1 MRVGNEAMSR
11 KRVLLSVLFVVLL
24 SGGTG
29 TAQWTN
35 RYPKVEGYSHHVYLE
50 GYEFPYLNAG
60 PSDPAPSPDG
70 KSIAFSARG
79 WLWIL
84 DLESKRAR
92 RLTDG
97 AGMDFR
103 PRWSPDAGSLVFVR
117 DDTRNTTL
125 VRVDVASGSEDV
137 LVQEPA
143 ILLDP
148 IYSLDGRAI
157 LYASA
162 QAGDLDLWRMELA
175 SGEKTRLTEA
185 KGLEL
190 CPLPVSEREIV
201 FVSKAQAGDSVS
213 VLDASTGRSRVL
225 LEESIG
231 SQMRPA
237 LDPGRSSL
245 VVPLPDPDRWA
256 LWLEDLAGGPR
267 IRVTAGDGLPIMP
280 AYSSDGG
287 AIYFVE
293 ADADQRF
300 RLKRVARGGGA
311 IEEVDPLE
319 WDWGAPTARV
329 QIRTRARG
337 TLRPLAARL
346 NVSDASGHPVVS
358 DASQPR
364 FDSQNGKVYLYS
376 DGVLEVE
383 APAGTLRVEA
393 THGLSTPVVTA
404 AVAAGAGESA
414 VADLE
419 LAPLWSGGEGGWYSG
434 DHHFHL
440 NYGGPY
446 RLRPDSLVTVLA
458 AEDLDVATPLMA
470 NLHTRLTDLEWAS
483 WTRIGPSPPLIVFGQ
498 EVRPHFL
505 GHMGLIG
512 ISSPHWPWFWGPAY
526 PVYGKDDRVNG
537 SALEEARRQGGVNSF
552 VHPVMAPDPFPED
565 GTPRN
570 LPLALVPE
578 AIHGLVDTLEIACLW
593 SDERGTADAW
603 YRLLN
608 LGLPIAPSAGTDA
621 FSNFYRSMTVGA
633 TRVYVKLD
641 GPLNLGSYLD
651 GLRRGRSFVTTGPF
665 LDFEVSGAGPG
676 EVISGAAGGRALFH
690 ITLISAVPVET
701 VEVLMNGKVVWKDDG
716 LVAPGR
722 KVYSGQVPVPA
733 GGWIAARA
741 HGGEALWPV
750 MDSYPFAHTG
760 AVWVNEVGSREEEAL
775 RRSAREL
782 LAWMAIAEA
791 RLEEGFE
798 GAAIPALRERFSE
811 ARRKLEAL
819 AQ

>member
-1 MRVGNEAMSR
+1 MSASDALSR
-11 KRVLLSVLFVVLL
+11 KRTLWSTVLVVSL

-50 GYEFPYLNAG
+50 GYEFPFLNAG

-70 KSIAFSARG
+70 RTIAFSARG

-103 PRWSPDAGSLVFVR
+103 PRWSPDAASIVFVR

-125 VRVDVASGSEDV
+125 VRVDVASGAEEV

-148 IYSLDGRAI
+148 IYSLDGRSI
-157 LYASA
+157 LYSSA

-190 CPLPVSEREIV
+190 CPLPVSEREVV
-201 FVSKAQAGDSVS
+201 FVSKAQTGDSVS
-213 VLDASTGRSRVL
+213 VLDTSTGSSRVL
-225 LEESIG
+225 IEESIG
-231 SQMRPA
+231 SLMRPA
-237 LDPGRSSL
+237 LDPGRGSL

-280 AYSSDGG
+280 AYSSDG
-287 AIYFVE
+287 ATIYFVE
-293 ADADQRF
+293 ADSDQRF

-311 IEEVDPLE
+311 TVEVDPIV
-319 WDWGAPTARV
+319 WDWGAPTTRV
-329 QIRTRARG
+329 QIRTRAKG

-346 NVSDASGHPVVS
+346 HVRDASGHPVVS
-358 DASQPR
+358 ETSQPR
-364 FDSQNGKVYLYS
+364 FDSESGKVYLYS
-376 DGVLEVE
+376 NGVLDVE
-383 APAGTLRVEA
+383 APAGTLHVEA
-393 THGLSTPVVTA
+393 THGLSTPVETA
-404 AVAAGAGESA
+404 TVSAGAGESA
-414 VADLE
+414 VADLD

-446 RLRPDSLVTVLA
+446 RLHPDSLLTVLA

-470 NLHTRLTDLEWAS
+470 NLHTRLTDFEWAS
-483 WTRIGPSPPLIVFGQ
+483 WTRLGPSPPLIAFGQ

-526 PVYGKDDRVNG
+526 PVYGRDDRMNG

-552 VHPVMAPDPFPED
+552 VHPVMAPEPFPED

-608 LGLPIAPSAGTDA
+608 VGLPVAPSAGTDA
-621 FSNFYRSMTVGA
+621 FSNFYRSMTVGT
-633 TRVYVKLD
+633 TRVYVNVD
-641 GPLNLGSYLD
+641 GPLNFASYLE

-665 LDFEVSGAGPG
+665 LDFEVSGSGPG
-676 EVISGAAGGRALFH
+676 EVLSGAGGSPADFRL
-690 ITLISAVPVET
+690 TLISAVPVET
-701 VEVLMNGKVVWKDDG
+701 VEVLVNGKVVWKDAG
-716 LVAPGR
+716 LAAPGR
-722 KVYSGQVPVPA
+722 RTYTGKAPVPA

-741 HGGEALWPV
+741 HGGEAVWPV

-760 AVWVNEVGSREEEAL
+760 AVWVNEVGSREDEAA

-782 LAWMAIAEA
+782 LAWMAVAEA
-791 RLEEGFE
+791 RLVEGFG

-819 AQ
+819 AR

>member
-1 MRVGNEAMSR
+1 MNPMVSSAI
-11 KRVLLSVLFVVLL
+11 LLISL
-24 SGGTG
+24 SGTA

-50 GYEFPYLNAG
+50 GYEFPYLNPG

-70 KSIAFSARG
+70 KSIALSARG

-103 PRWSPDAGSLVFVR
+103 PRWSPDGASLVFLR
-117 DDTRNTTL
+117 DDTRNTSL
-125 VRVDVASGSEDV
+125 LRIDVASRAEEV

-148 IYSLDGRAI
+148 IYTLDGRSI

-162 QAGDLDLWRMELA
+162 QAGDLDLWQKEIA
-175 SGEKTRLTEA
+175 TGKTTRLTQA

-190 CPLPVSEREIV
+190 CPLPVSESEIV
-201 FVSKAQAGDSVS
+201 YVSKAQSGDSVS
-213 VLDASTGRSRVL
+213 VLDTSTGKTRVL
-225 LEESIG
+225 LEEPIA

-237 LDPGRSSL
+237 LDPGRRSL
-245 VVPLPDPDRWA
+245 IVPLPDPDRWA
-256 LWLEDLAGGPR
+256 LWLKDLAGGPA
-267 IRVTAGDGLPIMP
+267 IRVTTGDSLPIMP
-280 AYSSDGG
+280 AYSADGR
-287 AIYFVE
+287 AVYFVE
-293 ADADQRF
+293 ADSEQRF
-300 RLKRVARGGGA
+300 RLKKVARGGGA
-311 IEEVDPLE
+311 IEEVGPIA
-319 WDWGAPTARV
+319 WDWGAPTTRV
-329 QIRTRARG
+329 QIRTRAKG
-337 TLRPLAARL
+337 TRLPLAARL
-346 NVSDASGHPVVS
+346 HVTDESGHPLLPE
-358 DASQPR
+358 ASQPR
-364 FDSQNGKVYLYS
+364 FDSQSGKVYLYS
-376 DGVLEVE
+376 SGLLEVE
-383 APAGTLRVEA
+383 GTAGTVRIEA
-393 THGLSTPVVTA
+393 TRGLSTPAETKT
-404 AVAAGAGESA
+404 VAARSGESA
-414 VADLE
+414 VVDLE
-419 LAPLWSGGEGGWYSG
+419 LAPLWNGGEGGWYSG

-446 RLRPDSLVTVLA
+446 RLSPESLLPVLA

-483 WTRIGPSPPLIVFGQ
+483 WNRQAGSPPLIVFGQ

-526 PVYGKDDRVNG
+526 PVYGADDRVNG
-537 SALEEARRQGGVNSF
+537 SALEESRRQGGVNSF
-552 VHPVMAPDPFPED
+552 VHPVMREHPFPED
-565 GTPRN
+565 GTPRD

-578 AIHGLVDTLEIACLW
+578 ALHGLVDTLEVACLW

-608 LGLPIAPSAGTDA
+608 VGVPIALSAGTDA
-621 FSNFYRSMTVGA
+621 FSNFYRSMAVGT

-641 GPLNLGSYLD
+641 GPLNLGSYLE

-665 LDFEVSGAGPG
+665 LDFTVGGVGPSEVLSGGNGKDA
-676 EVISGAAGGRALFH
+676 EFRL
-690 ITLISAVPVET
+690 TLLSAVPVEQ
-701 VEVLMNGKVVWKDDG
+701 VEVLVNGEVVWKDQG
-716 LVAPGR
+716 LTAPGKR
-722 KVYSGQVPVPA
+722 TYSGRVPVPA

-741 HGGEALWPV
+741 DGGEAVWPI
-750 MDSYPFAHTG
+750 MDSYPYAHTG
-760 AVWVNEVGSREEEAL
+760 AVWVNEIGSREKEAA

-782 LAWMAIAEA
+782 LAWMAVAET
-791 RLEEGFE
+791 RLVEGF
-798 GAAIPALRERFSE
+798 GAAPIPSLRARFSE
-811 ARRKLEAL
+811 ARKKLEAL
-819 AQ
+819 SE